1 MKCPFCG
8 STRLA
13 PIIFGL
19 PDYTEELVRRV
30 ENEEVYLGGCLIMDG
45 YPQYHCFACRQN
57 VGKRPVLR
65 SRRGLEYY
73 RCIVTGIHFRDDG
86 FPQIFMDKKDGHIRL
101 EIRPVCTETEP
112 ACTETEPAC
121 ERQPV
126 YERLMPETEWGELL
140 DLLYTQL
147 YLHEWGGFF
156 VSRSFPDG
164 ERWELTIK
172 FTEDRK
178 RIYRGIGG
186 FPPYWEELKAA
197 FRPFIEE
204 AGIC

>member
-8 STRLA
+8 STHLA

-45 YPQYHCFACRQN
+45 YPQYHCFACGQN

-86 FPQIFMDKKDGHIRL
+86 FPQILMEKKDDHIRL
-101 EIRPVCTETEP
+101 EIRPACTDTEP
-112 ACTETEPAC
+112 VC
-121 ERQPV
+121 ERQPA
-126 YERLMPETEWGELL
+126 YERLMSETEWDDLL
-140 DLLYTQL
+140 NLLYTEL

-186 FPPYWEELKAA
+186 FQPYWEELKAA